1 MSIVA
6 GCDVG
11 SLTSKA
17 AIMKSGRIIGSAII
31 KSKVKPQESADKA
44 MDEALSSAGLA
55 LGDLQYCVGTGY
67 GRKNI
72 SFVDKTVS
80 EISCQVD
87 RL

>member
-17 AIMKSGRIIGSAII
+17 VVMKNGRVVGSAII

-44 MDEALSSAGLA
+44 MDDALSAAGLT
-55 LGDLQYCVGTGY
+55 LDHIQCCVGTGY
-67 GRKNI
+67 GRNKI
-72 SFVDKTVS
+72 SFGFVA
-80 EISCQVD
+80 
-87 RL
+87 L